1 MTNLSGKRALVTGST
16 SGIGKGVAAELA
28 KAGCSIMLNG
38 FGEAEEIAAQIGE
51 LSELHGVTVCHHG
64 ADMARPAEIET
75 CITETV
81 EAFGG
86 IDILINN
93 AGVQVVSPLED
104 FPPEEWDRVIAINL
118 SHAFHTTRLAL
129 PHMRKSGWGR
139 IVNMSS
145 AHGLV
150 GNLHRAAYIS
160 AKHGLMGLTKVTA
173 LETAIENITCNAICP
188 GMVKTPMVDRLVEN
202 YGSEHGLE
210 YDRAA
215 QAIMAVK
222 QPSLSLVMPED
233 VGVLAVFLC
242 SDAAAQ
248 ITGAALPIDGGWT
261 VQ

>member
-1 MTNLSGKRALVTGST
+1 MTSLGGKTALVTGST
-16 SGIGKGVAAELA
+16 SGIGKAIAVELA
-28 KAGCSIMLNG
+28 KAGCDIMLNG
-38 FGEAEEIAAQIGE
+38 FGETAEIATQMEE
-51 LSELHGVTVCHHG
+51 LTAAHGVTVRHHG
-64 ADMARPAEIET
+64 ADMAVPAEIES
-75 CITETV
+75 CIAETV
-81 EAFGG
+81 ETFGG
-86 IDILINN
+86 IDILVNN
-93 AGVQVVSPLED
+93 AGIQVVSPLED

-139 IVNMSS
+139 IINMSS

-173 LETAIENITCNAICP
+173 LETATENITCNAICP
-188 GMVKTPMVDRLVEN
+188 GMVKTPLVDRLVTN
-202 YGSEHGLE
+202 YGTEHGLD
-210 YDRAA
+210 YDDAA
-215 QAIMAVK
+215 RAIMAVK
-222 QPSLSLVMPED
+222 QPSLSLIMPED
-233 VGVLAVFLC
+233 VGVLLVFLC